1 MRTRHS
7 LQTLVK
13 YLDYKSHARYLLSRH
28 PDMCAYTCLLGT
40 RARLFASAAAGEQ
53 VSSKGDKGRRDR
65 GRRGGRADAKK
76 KVEKARASTD
86 VILARSTRSDARWSC
101 PVYPNYLLS
110 RQIRM
115 HRLHFTVT
123 FYPFFRLP
131 LPTVDDALHVETP
144 PKRVSSMSLSTSQR
158 YTWIT
163 QGELCYSMANVALC
177 PRIIMTNYC
186 ALRSIYSTLHISQRL
201 S

>member
-28 PDMCAYTCLLGT
+28 PDMCAYTCLLGVLVLASLHPPPQENRFRQRETKEEEIEEDEAGGLT
-40 RARLFASAAAGEQ
+40 R
-53 VSSKGDKGRRDR
+53 
-65 GRRGGRADAKK
+65 KK
-76 KVEKARASTD
+76 KVEKASTD

-115 HRLHFTVT
+115 HRLRRA
-123 FYPFFRLP
+123 FYGNFLPFFSASPFPRLM
-131 LPTVDDALHVETP
+131 THCMS
-144 PKRVSSMSLSTSQR
+144 KRRRNASRRCLYRRRRDIRGLRRGNFVTAWRMSRCVRVL
-158 YTWIT
+158 
-163 QGELCYSMANVALC
+163 L
-177 PRIIMTNYC
+177 
-186 ALRSIYSTLHISQRL
+186 
-201 S
+201 